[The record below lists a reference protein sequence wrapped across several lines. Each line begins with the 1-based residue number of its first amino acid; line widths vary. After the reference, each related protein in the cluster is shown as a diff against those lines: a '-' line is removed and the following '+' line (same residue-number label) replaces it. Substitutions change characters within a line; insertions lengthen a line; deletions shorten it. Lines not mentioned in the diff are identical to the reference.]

1 MPAPVDDGRAGE
13 TWAARLK
20 RALLKPVPED
30 TVPTS
35 TKDLTPAELEAEARA
50 ANDQERLLG
59 VVAAPLAALIGILV
73 ASSQISNAQSLHK
86 STGVYYSLLGV
97 LVALAVVM
105 LGAALTRRRLILG
118 MAMALYGLGV
128 FNLHYW
134 GFGVPF
140 IAGAAWLLVRA
151 YRLQRDWR
159 EASEPRD
166 RRGGPRASGRY
177 TPPAPRRPRPD
188 R

>member
-13 TWAARLK
+13 SWSARLR

-30 TVPTS
+30 TVPTAA
-35 TKDLTPAELEAEARA
+35 TDLSPAELELEARL

-73 ASSQISNAQSLHK
+73 GSAQITKAHNLNQP
-86 STGVYYSLLGV
+86 TGVYVSLLGI
-97 LVALAVVM
+97 LVALSVVM
-105 LGAALTRRRLILG
+105 LAMALLRRRLFLG
-118 MAMALYGLGV
+118 MAMALYGLAV
-128 FNLHYW
+128 FNLRYW

-140 IAGAAWLLVRA
+140 IAGAAWLLVRG
-151 YRLQRDWR
+151 YRLQRQWR
-159 EASEPRD
+159 EASEPGSGRSAA
-166 RRGGPRASGRY
+166 RPSGRY
-177 TPPAPRRPRPD
+177 TPPSPRRRRPD